1 MLLPGLAQGREI
13 VAFAALDAGGPLGS
27 ANDLRLEARA
37 GGFVVSGT
45 LALQGISESASVL
58 SLLASHA
65 EDGAATALIV
75 FSDQKGVRKRPG
87 VRSTSALELCRRTV
101 VFDAV
106 EVGRDHVLGSVG
118 GGAPIAR
125 EAEMHARLAIAAACI
140 GGMKRCAQVVSRF
153 TPYGGRWNGK
163 LTPNPVLLSRL
174 GSVRARITALDCL
187 VRAIATALDGGQAV
201 PWEAFGACR
210 LLGPELLSTS
220 VADLLQL
227 GVSGG
232 PAETD
237 WISRLYR
244 DAGLLRTFDGA
255 PEAAAEAMGSAL
267 LSGDSSLRVLVGEIL
282 ESPSA
287 EALIERAMDSV
298 WRRMARLQGTLARR
312 AQRWAHTRAGELAA
326 WIALLAAVDCAQ
338 RSSPSAELSHAQGW
352 ALAQLQQ
359 ALVLARFGTPS
370 ETAALDSSELAA
382 SFATYSRAIG
392 NLDLDFLDPDRG
404 TPREGINARTG
415 S

>member
-1 MLLPGLAQGREI
+1 
-13 VAFAALDAGGPLGS
+13 
-27 ANDLRLEARA
+27 
-37 GGFVVSGT
+37 
-45 LALQGISESASVL
+45 
-58 SLLASHA
+58 
-65 EDGAATALIV
+65 
-75 FSDQKGVRKRPG
+75 
-87 VRSTSALELCRRTV
+87 
-101 VFDAV
+101 
-106 EVGRDHVLGSVG
+106 
-118 GGAPIAR
+118 
-125 EAEMHARLAIAAACI
+125 
-140 GGMKRCAQVVSRF
+140 
-153 TPYGGRWNGK
+153 
-163 LTPNPVLLSRL
+163 
-174 GSVRARITALDCL
+174 
-187 VRAIATALDGGQAV
+187 
-201 PWEAFGACR
+201 
-210 LLGPELLSTS
+210 
-220 VADLLQL
+220 
-227 GVSGG
+227 
-232 PAETD
+232 
-237 WISRLYR
+237 
-244 DAGLLRTFDGA
+244 
-255 PEAAAEAMGSAL
+255 AL

-326 WIALLAAVDCAQ
+326 WITLLAAVDCAQ
-338 RSSPSAELSHAQGW
+338 RSSPSAELNHAQGW